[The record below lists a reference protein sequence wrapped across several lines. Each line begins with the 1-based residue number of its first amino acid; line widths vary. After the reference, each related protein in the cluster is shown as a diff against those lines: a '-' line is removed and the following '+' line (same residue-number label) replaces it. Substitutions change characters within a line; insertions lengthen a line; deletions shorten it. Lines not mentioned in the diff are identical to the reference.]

1 MPQDREAAVEANVGS
16 KVLYRANPDARA
28 GVDLGMRVLATIA
41 DTDGNVTEVQDP
53 APLRATLDERRRIA
67 RQLSRRIPG
76 SRGHERARAKL
87 ARLDRRRVH
96 LRRESVHQLTRQ
108 LVDSSGEVVIEDLN
122 LAAMK
127 RSMGRRALRR
137 AISDAGLGAIR
148 PTLAYKAERSGAR
161 LTIADRFFPSSKIH
175 QGCGG
180 PLAGPTL
187 AKRLTC
193 EGCCQTVDRDENAAK
208 NLRDWPDYANPGS
221 V

>member
-1 MPQDREAAVEANVGS
+1 
-16 KVLYRANPDARA
+16 
-28 GVDLGMRVLATIA
+28 
-41 DTDGNVTEVQDP
+41 
-53 APLRATLDERRRIA
+53 
-67 RQLSRRIPG
+67 
-76 SRGHERARAKL
+76 
-87 ARLDRRRVH
+87 VH

-108 LVDSSGEVVIEDLN
+108 LVDSYGEVVIEDLN

-148 PTLAYKAERSGAR
+148 PTLAYK
-161 LTIADRFFPSSKIH
+161 ADRFFPSSKIH